1 METIELEVQTKGRVL
16 IPSHI
21 RKRYKICEGDYV
33 MLVLPEIILQQKG
46 TENQAE
52 ATS

>member
-1 METIELEVQTKGRVL
+1 MKTIELEVQTKGRVL

-21 RKRYKICEGDYV
+21 RKRYSICEGDYV
-33 MLVLPEIILQQKG
+33 MIVLPEIVLQNKG
-46 TENQAE
+46 TKEQAI